1 MSLKLYNTMTR
12 QKEQF
17 QPRESKK
24 VAMYVCGPTTY
35 NYFHAGNGRMFVVFD
50 MIRRYLMYKG
60 YEVRYVQNF
69 TDVDDKIIQR
79 GNVEGMEP
87 LALGQKYIEEYFKDA
102 LALNLLPA
110 TVHPKA
116 TEHIPEMIEIIQGL
130 MDNGLGYEVEG
141 DVYFAVDQFPNY
153 GKLSGRTLE
162 DMKAGARVEVDE
174 RKHYP
179 MDFALWKKAKPGEPA
194 WESPWGLGRP
204 GWHIECT
211 AMSLKYLGAGFDI
224 HGGGEDLAFPHHE
237 NEIAQT
243 EGYLK
248 GQTFARYWMHNAF
261 LTINQE
267 KMSKSLGNF
276 FTVRELLVNYPGE
289 VIRFYLLGT
298 HYRSPLDF
306 NDQNLVMAQKGLE
319 RLQTSVR
326 LAQEAIERV
335 GSLNNEPSQ
344 AELLKAASDAR
355 EAFEKAMDDDFN
367 SALAYAALFE
377 LAKTMNGYVQEH
389 PTSSE
394 GLVQAQKTLIELG
407 EVLGF
412 DLLHP
417 ANIQVEDE
425 EMMAQIMDAVL
436 QIRSRSRQKKDWEMA
451 DFIRDVMKEKGIL
464 IEDTPQ
470 GARWQIKK

>member
-1 MSLKLYNTMTR
+1 
-12 QKEQF
+12 
-17 QPRESKK
+17 
-24 VAMYVCGPTTY
+24 
-35 NYFHAGNGRMFVVFD
+35 MFVVFD

-179 MDFALWKKAKPGEPA
+179 MDFALWKKAKSGEPA

>member
-1 MSLKLYNTMTR
+1 
-12 QKEQF
+12 
-17 QPRESKK
+17 
-24 VAMYVCGPTTY
+24 MYVCGPTTY
-35 NYFHAGNGRMFVVFD
+35 NYFHAGNARMFVVFD
-50 MIRRYLMYKG
+50 MIRRYFAYKG
-60 YEVRYVQNF
+60 FDVRYVQNF

-79 GNVEGMEP
+79 GHVEGMDP

-102 LALNLLPA
+102 KALNLLPA
-110 TVHPKA
+110 TIHPKA

-130 MDNGLGYEVEG
+130 IDSGLGYEVDG

-174 RKHYP
+174 RKRHP
-179 MDFALWKKAKPGEPA
+179 MDFALWKRAKLGEPA
-194 WESPWGLGRP
+194 WESPWGEGRP

-276 FTVRELLVNYPGE
+276 FTIRELLVNSPGE

-306 NDQNLVMAQKGLE
+306 NDQNLIMAQKGLE

-326 LAQEAIERV
+326 LAQEALDRKGTARNEQS
-335 GSLNNEPSQ
+335 GS
-344 AELLKAASDAR
+344 ELFKASKEAR
-355 EAFEKAMDDDFN
+355 EAFERAMDDDFN

-377 LAKTMNGYVQEH
+377 LAKTMNGYVQEN
-389 PTSSE
+389 PLPSE
-394 GLVQAQKTLIELG
+394 GLAEAQRTLVELG
-407 EVLGF
+407 NVLGF

-417 ANIQVEDE
+417 AHVHVENDKILNQV
-425 EMMAQIMDAVL
+425 MDVVL
-436 QIRSRSRQKKDWEMA
+436 QIRSKSRQKKDWEMA
-451 DFIRDVMKEKGIL
+451 DFIRDMLKEKGII

>member
-1 MSLKLYNTMTR
+1 
-12 QKEQF
+12 
-17 QPRESKK
+17 
-24 VAMYVCGPTTY
+24 
-35 NYFHAGNGRMFVVFD
+35 MFVVFD